1 MKKNQIIKKSILFA
15 VCILLAFV
23 FVFPIIILVLNSFK
37 SLKEIYMSVLSLPD
51 ALNFDNYKQ
60 AFSELD
66 YFRSIRNSL
75 TVTITVT
82 AANVLCCS
90 MAAWVLVRYKTRTST
105 IIFTAFSVAIL
116 VPFQCVMLPLLSL
129 MGKLHLISMPGLMLV
144 NLGFGSSMSII
155 LFHGFIKNVP
165 AELEEA
171 AAIDGA
177 GQIRVFFTIV
187 MPLIRGIS
195 ATVAILC
202 VMSLWNDYLLPSL
215 TINKKGLQTLPLK
228 TFLFFGA
235 YTKKWNLG
243 SAALVMAIVP
253 VVIFYVCCQKYIVKG
268 VTEGAVKG

>member
-1 MKKNQIIKKSILFA
+1 MRKNQIIKKLILFA

-23 FVFPIIILVLNSFK
+23 FVFPIIILLLNSFK
-37 SLKEIYMSVLSLPD
+37 SLKEIYMSVLSLPE
-51 ALNFDNYKQ
+51 ALNFDNYRQ

-75 TVTITVT
+75 TVTVTVT

-129 MGKLHLISMPGLMLV
+129 MGKLHLINMPGLMLV

-177 GQIRVFFTIV
+177 SQVRVFFTIV
-187 MPLIRGIS
+187 TPLIRGIS

>member
-1 MKKNQIIKKSILFA
+1 MKKNKILKQGILIFT
-15 VCILLAFV
+15 CMLLAFV
-23 FVFPIIILVLNSFK
+23 FLFPIVILLFNSFK
-37 SLKEIYMSVLSLPD
+37 SLKEIYLSVLALPQ
-51 ALNFDNYKQ
+51 ALDLENYIQ

-82 AANVLCCS
+82 TANVLCCS

-105 IIFTAFSVAIL
+105 VIFTVFSVAIL

-129 MGKLHLISMPGLMLV
+129 MGKLHLVNMPGLMLV

-165 AELEEA
+165 TELEEA

-177 GQIRVFFTIV
+177 GQVRVFFTIV
-187 MPLIRGIS
+187 TPLIRGIS
-195 ATVAILC
+195 ATVAILN

-228 TFLFFGA
+228 TYLFFGA

-253 VVIFYVCCQKYIVKG
+253 VVVFYVCCQKYIVKG

>member
-1 MKKNQIIKKSILFA
+1 MKKNKILKQGILIFT
-15 VCILLAFV
+15 CMLLAFV
-23 FVFPIIILVLNSFK
+23 FLFPIVILLFNSFK
-37 SLKEIYMSVLSLPD
+37 SLKEIYLSVLALPQ
-51 ALNFDNYKQ
+51 ALDLENYIQ

-82 AANVLCCS
+82 TANVLCCS

-105 IIFTAFSVAIL
+105 VVFTVFSVAIL

-129 MGKLHLISMPGLMLV
+129 MGKLHLVNMPGLMLV

-165 AELEEA
+165 TELEEA

-177 GQIRVFFTIV
+177 GQVRVFFTIV
-187 MPLIRGIS
+187 TPFIRGIS
-195 ATVAILC
+195 ATVAILN

-228 TFLFFGA
+228 TYLFFGA

-253 VVIFYVCCQKYIVKG
+253 VVVFYVCCQKYIVKG

>member
-1 MKKNQIIKKSILFA
+1 MKKNKMIKKAILGIA
-15 VCILLAFV
+15 CTVLAFL
-23 FVFPIIILVLNSFK
+23 FVFPVIILLLNSFK
-37 SLKEIYMSVLSLPD
+37 SLKEIYVSVLSFPKT
-51 ALNFDNYKQ
+51 LNLDNYKQ

-90 MAAWVLVRYKTRTST
+90 MAAWVLVRYKTRTSAV
-105 IIFTAFSVAIL
+105 IFTVFSVAIL

-177 GQIRVFFTIV
+177 GQVRVFFTV
-187 MPLIRGIS
+187 VTPLIRGIS
-195 ATVAILC
+195 ATVAILN

-228 TFLFFGA
+228 TYLFFGA

-253 VVIFYVCCQKYIVKG
+253 VIIFYVCCQKYIVKG

>member
-1 MKKNQIIKKSILFA
+1 MKKSKILKQSILIL
-15 VCILLAFV
+15 VCMLLAFV
-23 FVFPIIILVLNSFK
+23 FLFPIVILLFNSFK
-37 SLKEIYMSVLSLPD
+37 SLKEIYLSVLALPQ
-51 ALNFDNYKQ
+51 ALDLENYIQ

-82 AANVLCCS
+82 TANVLCCS

-105 IIFTAFSVAIL
+105 VIFTIFSVAIL

-129 MGKLHLISMPGLMLV
+129 MGKLHLVNMPGLMLV

-165 AELEEA
+165 TELEEA

-177 GQIRVFFTIV
+177 GQVRVFFTIV
-187 MPLIRGIS
+187 TPLIRGIS
-195 ATVAILC
+195 ATVAILN

-228 TFLFFGA
+228 TYLFFGA

-253 VVIFYVCCQKYIVKG
+253 VVVFYVCCQKYIVKG

>member
-23 FVFPIIILVLNSFK
+23 FVFPIIILLLNSFK

-51 ALNFDNYKQ
+51 TLNFDNYKQ

-243 SAALVMAIVP
+243 STALVMAIVP